1 MRLQRN
7 SWGVSTYVFTRVLCL
22 NLGNIIGYL
31 LRRIATLVTKLFQ
44 HSQFSLNYV
53 LMNIGNIFVKY
64 IVFVIVVEQM
74 KITKINRVKV
84 SPWNF
89 TSFFFFFDWAM
100 HMHKC
105 SIWKEI
111 YRLYFFDFNLAYW
124 SKEWKNCTS
133 VSIMQFGEYRTSLGK
148 IW

>member
-1 MRLQRN
+1 M
-7 SWGVSTYVFTRVLCL
+7 FTRVLCL

-44 HSQFSLNYV
+44 HPQFSLNYV

-84 SPWNF
+84 SP
-89 TSFFFFFDWAM
+89 
-100 HMHKC
+100 
-105 SIWKEI
+105 
-111 YRLYFFDFNLAYW
+111 
-124 SKEWKNCTS
+124 
-133 VSIMQFGEYRTSLGK
+133 
-148 IW
+148 